1 MCFVY
6 VWFKALRLTTYQVFS
21 NMRVNPG
28 GCLFNLSNHHKAK
41 KKHGVTPSLNSD
53 QTVLASS
60 SDTASM
66 TSRQY
71 SSLLSS
77 PLNKLLPSKPAL
89 LSATAVDVPAMFE
102 TKCQRAGVWPAG
114 CPGLLAWSWIF
125 AVFSQSEGGERLV
138 SGEVVVEVHEGTKGG
153 VLGNAKL
160 LERIW

>member
-1 MCFVY
+1 
-6 VWFKALRLTTYQVFS
+6 
-21 NMRVNPG
+21 
-28 GCLFNLSNHHKAK
+28 
-41 KKHGVTPSLNSD
+41 
-53 QTVLASS
+53 
-60 SDTASM
+60 M

-138 SGEVVVEVHEGTKGG
+138 LGERSLLESMEARRVAARSEGARLLDVFGDRRLKSFAECEGGDVERGGVVVCGVLTGHDERCGDGVGG
-153 VLGNAKL
+153 VSCRPQL
-160 LERIW
+160 